1 MAKKQGCLAQSEY
14 RLFQCINTIVDFGFI
29 ILYIINSI
37 FLILGHII
45 VIGTTYT
52 LVEYSDW
59 LELAR
64 QQQNVVV
71 LLLMGIFTLFVGIIG
86 IVGANRLQRSDGN
99 LNNMKGRKLKIMY
112 LYITCV
118 FIITCATLGM
128 AIGMDWFIKN
138 LNEPKFREDGNH
150 LQNSFKHCDRY
161 VKCSFEYCCDGLD
174 GRAIADQ
181 NVTCTGQE
189 KSTVYAMSK
198 EKLCGNLQKKN
209 LLGGSS
215 CSDYDTY
222 QVRIYDWMQEKF
234 KPVVDLAKS
243 VGMVLTIV
251 FISSVFVGICKKRKD
266 IIEERNNLPEY
277 KADSGLDDDTK
288 NVKKL
293 LEKDD
298 FKKKAELA
306 YIDSHGYSTVQV

>member
-1 MAKKQGCLAQSEY
+1 M
-14 RLFQCINTIVDFGFI
+14 
-29 ILYIINSI
+29 
-37 FLILGHII
+37 
-45 VIGTTYT
+45 IGTTYT

-99 LNNMKGRKLKIMY
+99 LNN
-112 LYITCV
+112 
-118 FIITCATLGM
+118 
-128 AIGMDWFIKN
+128 
-138 LNEPKFREDGNH
+138 
-150 LQNSFKHCDRY
+150 
-161 VKCSFEYCCDGLD
+161 
-174 GRAIADQ
+174 
-181 NVTCTGQE
+181 
-189 KSTVYAMSK
+189 
-198 EKLCGNLQKKN
+198 
-209 LLGGSS
+209 
-215 CSDYDTY
+215 
-222 QVRIYDWMQEKF
+222 
-234 KPVVDLAKS
+234 
-243 VGMVLTIV
+243 
-251 FISSVFVGICKKRKD
+251 